1 MNLFRSNT
9 PPSRVPTLTEVV
21 DLVPIEDGEAAAV
34 VQPGVAGQE
43 PPQAAKP
50 RTDVIAGEAAA
61 PVVSTPAPVPLA
73 APDLPQPSGE
83 LPSHDELVRQIM
95 GDIQRQIDAMLE
107 VRMKETLAPAITRF
121 TDALARDTRA
131 ELGGVLKDVVT
142 RAVTQALTK
151 HRAK

>member
-21 DLVPIEDGEAAAV
+21 DLVPIEDHEASAA
-34 VQPGVAGQE
+34 QPGAAGQE
-43 PPQAAKP
+43 EPQAAKA
-50 RTDVIAGEAAA
+50 RTDVIAEEAAA
-61 PVVSTPAPVPLA
+61 PAPVTATVPLA
-73 APDLPQPSGE
+73 APDLPPPGAD

>member
-21 DLVPIEDGEAAAV
+21 DLVPIEAHEATAA
-34 VQPGVAGQE
+34 QPEAAGQE
-43 PPQAAKP
+43 ALQASKA
-50 RTDVIAGEAAA
+50 RTDVIAEEATA
-61 PVVSTPAPVPLA
+61 PLPVTAPVPLA
-73 APDLPQPSGE
+73 APHLPPPGAD

>member
-21 DLVPIEDGEAAAV
+21 DFVPIEDHEATA
-34 VQPGVAGQE
+34 VQPGAAVQE
-43 PPQAAKP
+43 TPQAAKA
-50 RTDVIAGEAAA
+50 RTDVIAEEAAA
-61 PVVSTPAPVPLA
+61 PLPVTAPVPPLA
-73 APDLPQPSGE
+73 APDLPPPGAD

>member
-21 DLVPIEDGEAAAV
+21 DLVPIEDHEATAA
-34 VQPGVAGQE
+34 QPGAASQE
-43 PPQAAKP
+43 APQAAKA
-50 RTDVIAGEAAA
+50 RTDVLAEEAAR
-61 PVVSTPAPVPLA
+61 PAPVT
-73 APDLPQPSGE
+73 APDLPPPGAE
-83 LPSHDELVRQIM
+83 LPSHDDLVRQIM